1 ALDRIVATRIEE
13 NHDGRLA
20 SEEVLEDDRLAHV
33 VFENDRLDRLR
44 TAAGFRRPGH
54 HAAEFVRRRTTC
66 MCGALSEP
74 IDATDRMQGPVDID
88 PQLSADLRAE
98 RLKFMQNA
106 ARERPK
112 PRQCRKQFT
121 DRAR

>member
-1 ALDRIVATRIEE
+1 
-13 NHDGRLA
+13 
-20 SEEVLEDDRLAHV
+20 
-33 VFENDRLDRLR
+33 
-44 TAAGFRRPGH
+44 
-54 HAAEFVRRRTTC
+54 EFVRRRTTC
-66 MCGALSEP
+66 MCGVLSEP

-98 RLKFMQNA
+98 RLEFMQNA

-121 DRAR
+121 DRARARGRDSIFAIAIKRHGLVAIADVCERTHHE